1 MINIQRKEEKGIT
14 LIALVITII
23 VLIILTGIAISMT
36 MGDNGIFTKAK
47 EAKRLQ
53 ITAEAKEKIGTE
65 ILAAQVEAI
74 ERNEELEQ
82 EQIED
87 IISKYGTLQDDKD
100 TIILKDNGYEIS
112 LLDIYQGTTTSSG
125 SYTENKAKIELLEG
139 QVKRLQEQLDS
150 MSQTGD
156 EKDKKIAELNEKVT
170 TIDNEKNKLQNENNA
185 LTSKATE
192 LTDLKETLSKVTATE
207 GQILKNYTAYKDGK
221 LITGTIANYAGKT
234 VTSSTITKNGENA
247 EITIPQAGYY
257 GSDSKVSVPVSEINA
272 LGNRSYKVL
281 VSLWSANNWTA
292 TEDINNGLIFFHSAY
307 DQGNISYVS
316 NSCNA
321 TYITSSHFG
330 TQGYPSL
337 YKIQNIKKGTILEWR
352 NNTGSGIYTT
362 VQIIKID

>member
-1 MINIQRKEEKGIT
+1 MIRGIQSKEQRGIT
-14 LIALVITII
+14 LIALVVTII
-23 VLIILTGIAISMT
+23 VLIVLAGIAISMT
-36 MGDNGIFTKAK
+36 VGDNGIFAKAK

-82 EQIED
+82 AQVED

-156 EKDKKIAELNEKVT
+156 EKDKKIAELNERVT
-170 TIDNEKNKLQNENNA
+170 TIENEKNKLQNENNT

-221 LITGTIANYAGKT
+221 LITGTMATNKT
-234 VTSSTITKNGENA
+234 ISTSVSINGTC
-247 EITIPQAGYY
+247 TIPAGYY
-257 GSDSKVSVPVSEINA
+257 SEVGQVNGPTVQKVRVNGSSYSKTKHQFNIGKSYADYKNLELDKNMFIQIYQLRVAADANTLANDIRLQYSYDS
-272 LGNRSYKVL
+272 
-281 VSLWSANNWTA
+281 
-292 TEDINNGLIFFHSAY
+292 
-307 DQGNISYVS
+307 
-316 NSCNA
+316 
-321 TYITSSHFG
+321 
-330 TQGYPSL
+330 
-337 YKIQNIKKGTILEWR
+337 
-352 NNTGSGIYTT
+352 NTGILTIEDTQANVENIYLASSALSELD
-362 VQIIKID
+362 VYIIK